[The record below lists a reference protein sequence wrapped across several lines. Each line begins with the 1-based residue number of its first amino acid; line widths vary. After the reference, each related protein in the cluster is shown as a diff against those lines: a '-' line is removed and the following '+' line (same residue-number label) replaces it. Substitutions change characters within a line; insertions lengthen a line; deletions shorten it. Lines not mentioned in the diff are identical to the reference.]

1 MTGLPTS
8 TTLEPAFVN
17 FIEQYSGS
25 EGYKLCDGYAL
36 INYDNK
42 RSAEQ
47 ACSKISGRHFCG
59 SPVRAVI
66 KGAPNTTQPASQFS
80 VKINHLPQSV
90 KEEEL
95 HDICSNIG
103 IVTSVKVN
111 NGYAYV
117 NFSDL
122 ESAQNATRYLNKV
135 KFKGQTVTAKIQG
148 QQQSLPAIT
157 MSMHEPPARKPANH
171 GLMQAYGGTP
181 IPNVPTPSYISQ
193 PPLYK
198 TPRVPEQQATSA
210 TVKVELD
217 RPGLSGNDLFH
228 YFSQF
233 GTVQGEPLIHSGDPD
248 YAYVNFHDPNDAT
261 KAYQEKQVRL
271 KTVTLTIKPSNKARK
286 IVPKKDT
293 QLFSSGDY
301 VVDQLIATQYF
312 TEIKKKLVL
321 FYVSITS
328 SSEGIQVTGN
338 QEDVEKTMV
347 LLKTE
352 ASLLSTEI
360 TKMSYKFN
368 CDAIPNFSDPKLFQ
382 VLQSKHCTEFSVLR
396 NDKSEEKVVIFCAA
410 VMAFLQNPAP
420 MKRLLF
426 DDYYFNDEKG
436 EIPVWSFLDDNGKY
450 AEMSNE
456 DSKMIEHLYQAAI
469 RSSHRAHCRHT
480 IGKFQYL
487 YDFSQMKQTNL
498 STSKV
503 RSIKRSKKCDYQ
515 QVSQT
520 VAIICRGHEENV
532 KASFAELI
540 ETIEKASS
548 TKVITVSEALQD
560 KISEVA
566 SQYCVA
572 IQMHS
577 HGLALTGNEE
587 YVNRVIIELKAKIM
601 EATSSNAALLAESLG
616 PYWESQSKD
625 TELKSVTRHSEE
637 WKYIQKKV
645 NETLPNSSVSEI
657 QRIQSKWLWS
667 KYAFCRQRMK
677 IKNGDSNVN
686 EALLFHGPRQ
696 TTPETIYTSEYGFDF
711 RFGSSGMWG
720 KGAYFAGNAS
730 YSNDYAYNL
739 PHPYGTKQMFL
750 AYVLTGI
757 SVEHPVDSNLDKPPL
772 KPSSTQERY
781 DSVKGNTG
789 SSEIYVVYDHDKS
802 YPAYLVTYT

>member
-8 TTLEPAFVN
+8 TTLDPAFVN

-25 EGYKLCDGYAL
+25 ESYRLRDGYAL

-59 SPVRAVI
+59 SPVQAMI
-66 KGAPNTTQPASQFS
+66 KGAPQFS

-122 ESAQNATRYLNKV
+122 ESAQNATRYLNKG
-135 KFKGQTVTAKIQG
+135 KFNGRTVTAKIHG
-148 QQQSLPAIT
+148 QQQSLPTIT

-171 GLMQAYGGTP
+171 GLMLAYGGTP
-181 IPNVPTPSYISQ
+181 IPNLSTPSYISQ
-193 PPLYK
+193 LPLYK

-248 YAYVNFHDPNDAT
+248 YAYVNFHNPNDAT
-261 KAYQEKQVRL
+261 KAYQQKQVRL

-293 QLFSSGDY
+293 QSFASGDY

-338 QEDVEKTMV
+338 QEDVEKAMV

-352 ASLLSTEI
+352 ASLLRTEI
-360 TKMSYKFN
+360 IKLSYEFD
-368 CDAIPNFSDPKLFQ
+368 CDVIPNFSDAELFQ

-396 NDKSEEKVVIFCAA
+396 NDQSEEKVVLFCDA

-450 AEMSNE
+450 AEMSDE
-456 DSKMIEHLYQAAI
+456 DSKMIEHLHQTAI
-469 RSSHRAHCRHT
+469 RSSYRVRSSHRAHCQHT

-487 YDFSQMKQTNL
+487 YDFLLMKQTNL

-520 VAIICRGHEENV
+520 VTIICRGHKENV

-540 ETIEKASS
+540 ETIKKASS
-548 TKVITVSEALQD
+548 TKVVTVSEALQD

-577 HGLALTGNEE
+577 RGLTLTGNEE
-587 YVNRVIIELKAKIM
+587 CVNRVSIELKAKIM

-616 PYWESQSKD
+616 PFWESQAED
-625 TELKSVTRHSEE
+625 PELKSVTRHSKE

-677 IKNGDSNVN
+677 IKNGNSNVN

-720 KGAYFAGNAS
+720 KGAYFACNAS
-730 YSNDYAYNL
+730 YSNIYAYNL
-739 PHPYGTKQMFL
+739 PHSYGTKQMFL
-750 AYVLTGI
+750 AFVLTGI
-757 SVEHPVDSNLDKPPL
+757 SVEHPGSSSLDKPPL
-772 KPSSTQERY
+772 KPSSSTQERY
-781 DSVKGNTG
+781 DSVKGNSG
-789 SSEIYVVYDHDKS
+789 SSEIFVVYDHDKS